1 MDLLILPQDVLSHK
15 IFNYLNYD
23 ILALTNKK
31 YWLLYYNIR
40 ISYLKKNK
48 SYHRFLIRNDYSFI
62 YKNFLNKTL
71 DILVKNK
78 KFKYKNKYF
87 TRHIDL
93 SIYLIDEYNA
103 SKCKNIVKNI

>member
-40 ISYLKKNK
+40 ISYLKKIN
-48 SYHRFLIRNDYSFI
+48 
-62 YKNFLNKTL
+62 
-71 DILVKNK
+71 
-78 KFKYKNKYF
+78 
-87 TRHIDL
+87 HI
-93 SIYLIDEYNA
+93 
-103 SKCKNIVKNI
+103 IVF